1 VVQLNKNLLCNPRD
15 TAQFTKVSISH
26 TPSTV
31 PSVEIPLEKKIII
44 LALMESSGAVTKLH
58 CFHLDSNNTAS
69 EKFQVVTTQHNILP
83 TDWGNSTSSGNI
95 QKQQNWVSYCFMGM
109 SILYSSLNFLIAMR
123 THLLKGFNYKNK
135 F

>member
-1 VVQLNKNLLCNPRD
+1 
-15 TAQFTKVSISH
+15 
-26 TPSTV
+26 
-31 PSVEIPLEKKIII
+31 
-44 LALMESSGAVTKLH
+44 MESSGAVTKLH